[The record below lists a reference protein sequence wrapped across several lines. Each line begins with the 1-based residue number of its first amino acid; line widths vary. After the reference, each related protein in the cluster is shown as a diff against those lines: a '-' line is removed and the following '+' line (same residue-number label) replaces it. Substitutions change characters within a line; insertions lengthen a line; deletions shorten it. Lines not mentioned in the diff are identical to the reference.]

1 MKIIRAGRLL
11 LITVLFVSLALAGC
25 VATTLVYNH
34 ADWLIARQIDGY
46 FDLNRSQ
53 KRFLSS
59 RLSDIL
65 SHHRHEALP
74 RYESVLHQARDRAQD
89 GLTTEDLDWA
99 FLQYDQLRVD
109 LFARFVS
116 DGTEFVRQVNEPQ
129 VNRLKKAL
137 QSHLAQAEALLQD
150 DVAVRLTKRTE
161 RILGLASEWLGPLSM
176 QQEQEITRLT
186 MNFPDTLPFWY
197 AHQKHRHEQL
207 VALIESRKSDQTGA
221 RLEDWL
227 VNQDKDADPHFAEMM
242 KQLRSHITGL
252 AISLDRSATAAQRR
266 HFLSKVDELAAT
278 VRRLQA
284 A

>member
-1 MKIIRAGRLL
+1 M
-11 LITVLFVSLALAGC
+11 
-25 VATTLVYNH
+25 
-34 ADWLIARQIDGY
+34 
-46 FDLNRSQ
+46 
-53 KRFLSS
+53 
-59 RLSDIL
+59 
-65 SHHRHEALP
+65 
-74 RYESVLHQARDRAQD
+74 
-89 GLTTEDLDWA
+89 
-99 FLQYDQLRVD
+99 
-109 LFARFVS
+109 S
-116 DGTEFVRQVNEPQ
+116 DGTEFVRQVNDPQ
-129 VNRLKKAL
+129 VSRLKKAL

-161 RILGLASEWLGPLSM
+161 RILGLAREWLGPLSM

-207 VALIESRKSDQTGA
+207 VALIESRKSDQTAA

-227 VNQDKDADPHFAEMM
+227 VNQDKDADPQFAEMM
-242 KQLRSHITGL
+242 KQLRRHITGL

>member
-11 LITVLFVSLALAGC
+11 LTTVLFVSLALAGC

-89 GLTTEDLDWA
+89 GLTTDDLDWA

-129 VNRLKKAL
+129 VNWLKKAL
-137 QSHLAQAEALLQD
+137 QSHLAQAEALLQE

-161 RILGLASEWLGPLSM
+161 RILGLAREWLGPLSVDP
-176 QQEQEITRLT
+176 EQG
-186 MNFPDTLPFWY
+186 N
-197 AHQKHRHEQL
+197 
-207 VALIESRKSDQTGA
+207 A
-221 RLEDWL
+221 R
-227 VNQDKDADPHFAEMM
+227 PSTTFFA
-242 KQLRSHITGL
+242 T
-252 AISLDRSATAAQRR
+252 
-266 HFLSKVDELAAT
+266 
-278 VRRLQA
+278 
-284 A
+284 